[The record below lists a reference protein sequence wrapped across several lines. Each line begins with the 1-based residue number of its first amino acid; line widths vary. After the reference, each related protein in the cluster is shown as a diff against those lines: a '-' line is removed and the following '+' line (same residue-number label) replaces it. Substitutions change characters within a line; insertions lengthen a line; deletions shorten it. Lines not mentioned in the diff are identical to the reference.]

1 MFIAFAGF
9 LLVKRYQTPY
19 RRCCRCGW
27 RRSAS
32 PGPSRRWWAGRSTAS
47 ARGKVPT
54 LHFSCL
60 TAFFV
65 GHGLVHSVPVAMKV
79 PPLARAR
86 KSAAPAT
93 ADAAI
98 GPLE

>member
-1 MFIAFAGF
+1 M
-9 LLVKRYQTPY
+9 
-19 RRCCRCGW
+19 
-27 RRSAS
+27 
-32 PGPSRRWWAGRSTAS
+32 
-47 ARGKVPT
+47 PT

-93 ADAAI
+93 ADAAT